1 MTAGNSQLGNNQH
14 VLTAHISRA
23 LMHAGLVLLN
33 IFSGDLGS
41 HSSVFFEEVVQ
52 TQGTVALPSRGLP

>member
-1 MTAGNSQLGNNQH
+1 MTTGSSQLGNDQH

-23 LMHAGLVLLN
+23 LVHAGLVLLN

-41 HSSVFFEEVVQ
+41 HNSVFFEEVVQ
-52 TQGTVALPSRGLP
+52 TQGIVTLPAEGLP